1 MTSTRLDIILIASRW
16 SWHKIKASKRKEVV
30 EMWCWWIQSRP
41 TSPRDTGF
49 VRTCPLSSDCCCWM
63 LLLREWSLW
72 FRMVRSP
79 HILSPCALILLLLFS
94 SSSPRRTTARQR
106 TQIRC
111 CRPLI
116 LMVEQSRK
124 GKKRESEA
132 AVKKNTIKTW
142 QFIYQ
147 VQINIS
153 FNCISGF
160 IQCRSSGPGFWVLNS
175 ANDPLSIVLILIP
188 N

>member
-1 MTSTRLDIILIASRW
+1 MIVAQNQSEQKERSRRNVMLMNSITTHLSTSFCRETQGLCAPVLYPVI
-16 SWHKIKASKRKEVV
+16 VV
-30 EMWCWWIQSRP
+30 VGCCYYENGLCGSGWWGLPI
-41 TSPRDTGF
+41 F
-49 VRTCPLSSDCCCWM
+49 
-63 LLLREWSLW
+63 
-72 FRMVRSP
+72 
-79 HILSPCALILLLLFS
+79 SPCALILLLLFS
-94 SSSPRRTTARQR
+94 SSSPRGTTARQR

-124 GKKRESEA
+124 GKKRKSEA